1 VARREAASAAL
12 TASPIAD
19 GVVLEELDANGV
31 GVLSCQMD
39 GVSGTGGL
47 LYFHGGGYRLG
58 SARAFRGHASYLAAA
73 CGTRVVSVDYRLAP
87 EHPFPAAL
95 DDAVAAYRWMLDGG
109 ADPARLVLGGD
120 SAGGGLAAAL
130 LQRLGDDGLPAPAG
144 TVLLSP
150 WADLR
155 LTAPSYTANAA
166 TDGLFSLESAT
177 EAAAMYLA
185 GHPAT
190 DPLVS
195 PVLADWT
202 GRPPLLVHTSTSE
215 VLRDDALELA
225 RAAGAAGVDVRLQEY
240 ADQPHVW
247 HYGAAA
253 GAPEALAA
261 LDDVG
266 RFVRAVSGT

>member
-1 VARREAASAAL
+1 
-12 TASPIAD
+12 
-19 GVVLEELDANGV
+19 
-31 GVLSCQMD
+31 
-39 GVSGTGGL
+39 
-47 LYFHGGGYRLG
+47 
-58 SARAFRGHASYLAAA
+58 
-73 CGTRVVSVDYRLAP
+73 
-87 EHPFPAAL
+87 
-95 DDAVAAYRWMLDGG
+95 
-109 ADPARLVLGGD
+109 
-120 SAGGGLAAAL
+120 
-130 LQRLGDDGLPAPAG
+130 
-144 TVLLSP
+144 
-150 WADLR
+150 
-155 LTAPSYTANAA
+155 
-166 TDGLFSLESAT
+166 
-177 EAAAMYLA
+177 MYLA